1 MEGNSII
8 IVIQLLFSFYRQ
20 VLAHGTRKSAKYLC
34 QKIDEVTP
42 KDISRVA
49 QRMYEQSPPSLTA
62 LGILSYY
69 FMNSFIY
76 SQVIYQMYLI

>member
-1 MEGNSII
+1 MEGNNII

-42 KDISRVA
+42 EDISRVA

-62 LGILSYY
+62 LGTLSYY

-76 SQVIYQMYLI
+76 LQVIYQMYLI